1 MPVIYWVGQAG
12 ELKQTVKINSVEL
25 DRFTLAKAYLAFEFA
40 DESKQALSTT
50 QMEDRGEDGTEITFD
65 IPPDFFTKARKGP
78 CKIQMVILDSDNNP
92 AVAFP
97 IYEGAQVHDMIMSP
111 GELTA

>member
-12 ELKQTVKINSVEL
+12 ELKQTVKINSVQLGE
-25 DRFTLAKAYLAFEFA
+25 FTLAKAYLAFEFA

-50 QMEDRGEDGTEITFD
+50 QKEEKGEDGTEFTFD

-78 CKIQMVILDSDNNP
+78 CRIQMVILDSDNDP
-92 AVAFP
+92 AWAFP

-111 GELTA
+111 AELTA